1 MGAWEVGLLA
11 QAATRPTSKPMASQR
26 REVERMVKM
35 TFKADPRDMVTA
47 TFFAYA
53 KNIAHLHDWQGLS
66 KGSEATIAF

>member
-1 MGAWEVGLLA
+1 
-11 QAATRPTSKPMASQR
+11 MASQR